1 MVGVGEAG
9 VRPGL
14 SEGELDAVL
23 LKHVLIVIT
32 VSGTSSIRHHFV
44 IIDLV
49 NGPQICVHV
58 DFSRSVHPARHC
70 NIAAGE
76 RSEVTRHIPPDTY
89 HCLQNLTILD

>member
-1 MVGVGEAG
+1 MVGVGEAR
-9 VRPGL
+9 VQPGL

-23 LKHVLIVIT
+23 LKHVLIVII
-32 VSGTSSIRHHFV
+32 VSGTLSIRHHFV

-76 RSEVTRHIPPDTY
+76 RTQDTF
-89 HCLQNLTILD
+89 LQMLTIACRI

>member
-76 RSEVTRHIPPDTY
+76 DTRQSRHIPPDTY
-89 HCLQNLTILD
+89 HCLQNLT